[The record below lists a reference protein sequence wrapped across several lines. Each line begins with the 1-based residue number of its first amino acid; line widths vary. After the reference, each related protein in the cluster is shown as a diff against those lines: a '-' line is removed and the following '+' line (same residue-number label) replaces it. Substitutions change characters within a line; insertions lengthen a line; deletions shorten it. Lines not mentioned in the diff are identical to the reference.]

1 MHKTAQS
8 LSYWGLITLLCHSN
22 LFTLER
28 VHQILQELDMKKPF
42 FSFVLFFCVLICCF
56 FSTLLSKV
64 FFSKE
69 NHKWGNFILSQ
80 EKSKFCVKIW
90 GILLLTSH
98 KAYKSFFDGNS
109 DVILNNIKGIGFC
122 GLITGFFFLPKDL
135 SWMICENWFVVGE
148 KFGNPDLGVTAMDS
162 SHSKYKL
169 LNCEIN

>member
-56 FSTLLSKV
+56 FSTLLPKV

-122 GLITGFFFLPKDL
+122 GLITGFFFCQKICRGWSVKIGLL
-135 SWMICENWFVVGE
+135 SVKSLATLIWEWQRWIAAIQNTSYWTVR
-148 KFGNPDLGVTAMDS
+148 
-162 SHSKYKL
+162 
-169 LNCEIN
+169 